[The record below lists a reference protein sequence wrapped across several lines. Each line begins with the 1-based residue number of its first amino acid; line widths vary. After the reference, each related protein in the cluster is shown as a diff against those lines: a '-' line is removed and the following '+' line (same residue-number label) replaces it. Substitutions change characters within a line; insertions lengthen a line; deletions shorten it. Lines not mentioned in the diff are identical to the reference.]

1 MNVHPGQ
8 AGKECSPRRLG
19 HGSILRKIRHG
30 NRTCDRQPFRLY
42 RLRHHGSRV
51 GFFRPVFGFS
61 ETWQLVIN
69 TGTTIVTFL
78 MVFLIQN
85 TQNRDGAALQAK
97 LDEII
102 LFTDA
107 ENEFVGIEKLT
118 DKELD
123 ALHARCEKAAR
134 RSSAMLQS
142 DMKSATQD
150 GSGRSSR
157 FYRCLKPLASTGTT
171 DVAASTPRST
181 TRAGNAHFPSAAPSS
196 AFMKKAS
203 VCAGSATAQSL
214 HELELE
220 RLCAICG

>member
-1 MNVHPGQ
+1 MDRFFAKFATATAHATG
-8 AGKECSPRRLG
+8 SPFAFIVCVITVLAWAFSG
-19 HGSILRKIRHG
+19 
-30 NRTCDRQPFRLY
+30 
-42 RLRHHGSRV
+42 
-51 GFFRPVFGFS
+51 PVFGFS

-123 ALHARCEKAAR
+123 ALHARCERAAR

-142 DMKSATQD
+142 AHEERNARRQ
-150 GSGRSSR
+150 RS
-157 FYRCLKPLASTGTT
+157 K
-171 DVAASTPRST
+171 
-181 TRAGNAHFPSAAPSS
+181 
-196 AFMKKAS
+196 
-203 VCAGSATAQSL
+203 
-214 HELELE
+214 
-220 RLCAICG
+220 